1 MQSNHSHSEV
11 HLQELRLFLEEI
23 CCNLC
28 RFRHVEE
35 DGVAPET
42 VRISQT
48 AYLGMPGLFADIR
61 VKLPD
66 RPPYFVEVKY
76 GCPPE
81 QIVAHLGR
89 KYGLRA
95 APQGGPSKVILV
107 VDSHRHADWP
117 QVQRRIEADLQPSLK
132 LEIWDEERLSGLINS
147 HFDTKLDS
155 VSSEDAVI
163 ELRTA
168 LTRAK
173 GQYAFGSDW
182 TGSELETHLLW
193 HFGFWRLKQLRE
205 KNGLISRAIL
215 PPGMYREVA
224 VLIADLC
231 SFSSYV
237 RDTPDD
243 AVVRHALT
251 SFYSKARYE
260 VLNTGGML
268 YQFVG
273 DEVIALYGIPDQTG
287 DYLQSALEC
296 ARALVDIGNSV
307 SHEWQRHIDRVQTA
321 EGVHIGMALGEVQV
335 VSLQPFSRAHLST
348 VSDGIN
354 MAARLLLPA
363 GPSDIVVSNAFFQA
377 LETETQAPFLQLD
390 PIDAHNVGRINAWR
404 LPLASPAAPHPQ

>member
-1 MQSNHSHSEV
+1 MQAIRGQGEMHV
-11 HLQELRLFLEEI
+11 QELRLFLEEI

-35 DGVAPET
+35 EGVAPET
-42 VRISQT
+42 VRICQT

-61 VKLPD
+61 VTLPG

-76 GCPPE
+76 GIPPE
-81 QIVAHLGR
+81 QIVTQLGR
-89 KYGLRA
+89 KYGARA
-95 APQGGPSKVILV
+95 IPLAGPSKVILV
-107 VDSHRHADWP
+107 VDAKRHADWL
-117 QVQRRIEADLQPSLK
+117 QCQRRIEADLQPALQ
-132 LEIWDEERLSGLINS
+132 LELWDEERLSGLISS
-147 HFDTKLDS
+147 HFDTKIDS
-155 VSSEDAVI
+155 VSSEADVI

-173 GQYAFGSDW
+173 GRYAFGNDW

-205 KNGLISRAIL
+205 KSGLISRAIL

-243 AVVRHALT
+243 SVVRHALT

-273 DEVIALYGIPDQTG
+273 DEVIALYGIPDQTE
-287 DYLQSALEC
+287 DYLQSALDC
-296 ARALVDIGNSV
+296 ARSLLDIGNSV

-335 VSLQPFSRAHLST
+335 VALQPFSRAHLST

-354 MAARLLLPA
+354 MAARLLAAA
-363 GPSDIVVSNAFFQA
+363 GPSDIVVSNAFYQA
-377 LETETQAPFLQLD
+377 LEADAQAPFLQLE
-390 PIDAHNVGRINAWR
+390 PVDAHNVGRINAWR
-404 LPLASPAAPHPQ
+404 LPLACQPAPHP

>member
-1 MQSNHSHSEV
+1 MTSNHGHNEV

-35 DGVAPET
+35 EGVDPET

-48 AYLGMPGLFADIR
+48 TSLGMPGLFTDIR

-76 GCPPE
+76 GYPPE
-81 QIVAHLGR
+81 QIVSHLER
-89 KYGLRA
+89 KYGCQ
-95 APQGGPSKVILV
+95 APRQAGPSKVILV
-107 VDSHRHADWP
+107 VDAKRHPDWP
-117 QVQRRIEADLQPSLK
+117 QIQRRIEAGLQPGLT
-132 LEIWDEERLSGLINS
+132 LEIWDEERLSGLISS
-147 HFDTKLDS
+147 HFDTKIDS
-155 VSSEDAVI
+155 VSSEADVI

-173 GQYAFGSDW
+173 GRYAFGNDW
-182 TGSELETHLLW
+182 TGSELQTHLLW

-205 KNGLISRAIL
+205 KNGLLSRAIL

-231 SFSSYV
+231 SFSSCV

-273 DEVIALYGIPDQTG
+273 DEVIALYGIPDQPG
-287 DYLQSALEC
+287 DYLQAALEC
-296 ARALVDIGNSV
+296 ARSLVDIGNSV

-321 EGVHIGMALGEVQV
+321 EGVHIGMALGDVQV
-335 VSLQPFSRAHLST
+335 VSLQPFGRAHLGT

-354 MAARLLLPA
+354 MAARLLGPA
-363 GPSDIVVSNAFFQA
+363 GPSEIVVSNSFYQA
-377 LETETQAPFLQLD
+377 LDAEAQAPFVQIE
-390 PIDAHNVGRINAWR
+390 PVDAHNVGRINAWR
-404 LPLASPAAPHPQ
+404 LPCAAALAPHA

>member
-1 MQSNHSHSEV
+1 MHSSHSQTES
-11 HLQELRLFLEEI
+11 HLQELRLFIEEI

-35 DGVAPET
+35 DGVDPEA

-48 AYLGMPGLFADIR
+48 AYLGVPGAFADIR
-61 VKLPD
+61 VKVPD
-66 RPPYFVEVKY
+66 HPPYFVEVKY
-76 GCPPE
+76 GYPSE
-81 QIVAHLGR
+81 RIMASLGR
-89 KYGLRA
+89 KYGVH
-95 APQGGPSKVILV
+95 APPLAGPSKIVLVI
-107 VDSHRHADWP
+107 DARRYSDWP
-117 QVQRRIEADLQPSLK
+117 NIQHQIEADLQPGLK
-132 LEIWDEERLSGLINS
+132 LEIWDEERLSVLIQD
-147 HFDTKLDS
+147 HFDMKIDS
-155 VSSEDAVI
+155 VVHEEDVV

-168 LTRAK
+168 LDRAK
-173 GQYAFGSDW
+173 GRYAFGAEW
-182 TGSELETHLLW
+182 TGNELETSLMW

-215 PPGMYREVA
+215 PPGQYHKVA
-224 VLIADLC
+224 ILIADLS

-273 DEVIALYGIPDQTG
+273 DEVIALYGIPDQPG

-296 ARALVDIGNSV
+296 ARSLVDIGNSV
-307 SHEWQRHIDRVQTA
+307 SSEWQRHIDRVQTA
-321 EGVHIGMALGEVQV
+321 AGVHIGMALGDVQV
-335 VSLQPFSRAHLST
+335 VSLRPFSRAHLGA

-354 MAARLLLPA
+354 MAARLLAHA
-363 GPSDIVVSNAFFQA
+363 GPSDVVASNAFFQA
-377 LETETQAPFLQLD
+377 LETEAQAPFTQIE
-390 PIDAHNVGRINAWR
+390 PVDAHNVGRINAWR
-404 LPLASPAAPHPQ
+404 MSLAYAPPPHA